1 LGVEYAGRAIVV
13 QIRIGKAGKPGL
25 RKTGI
30 TVVGDRAWG
39 SHLCFFYET
48 KEDLVEVA
56 ADYFKAGFEGGEYCI
71 WVIPDTLTQEEARD
85 ALGQVLSDLG
95 RDLDDPSFEICP
107 GRDIYLSEGHFDR
120 AKVQAIWSRK
130 LTDALARGFPGIRV
144 LGDAFWLDERA
155 WKDFYQYEMEL
166 NSSMAGQPMSV
177 LCAYP
182 LAVTGAAD
190 IFDVARAHQCAV
202 AKRNQDWEVV
212 ETPALRQAKEEIA
225 RLNEELEQRVL
236 ERTKQLTMANGEL
249 REVIA
254 DRTRTQ
260 AALQEAQADL
270 ARAARVT
277 AMGEMTAAI
286 AHETNQPLAAI
297 ITEGESCL
305 RWLAQSPPNLDEVH
319 DAVDSMIS
327 EANRASDVIRRIR
340 ALLNKGVPAQVALD
354 IDDVIREVILL
365 MRGLL
370 ESRGV
375 SIRTE
380 LGAGGQPV
388 VGDRV
393 LLQQVLQNLI
403 LNAVEAMVPITDRPR
418 ELLVRSRFDGSYGI
432 RVAVQDTGIGLDAE
446 DGDRI
451 FNAFF
456 TRKSGGMGMG
466 LSISRSI
473 IEAHGGQIWA
483 SPASPYGALLQL
495 TLPTEGNSDA

>member
-1 LGVEYAGRAIVV
+1 V
-13 QIRIGKAGKPGL
+13 QTQIGKAAQPVL

-48 KEDLVEVA
+48 KKDLVEVA
-56 ADYFKAGFEGGEYCI
+56 AGYFEAGFEGGEYCI
-71 WVIPDTLTQEEARD
+71 WVIPDILTHEEARD
-85 ALGQVLSDLG
+85 ALSQVLSGLG
-95 RDLDDPSFEICP
+95 RDLNDPSFEICP
-107 GRDIYLSEGHFDR
+107 GRDIYLSEGRFDR
-120 AKVQAIWSRK
+120 GKVQAIWTGK

-155 WKDFYQYEMEL
+155 WNDFYQYEMEL
-166 NSSMAGQPMSV
+166 NNSMAGQPMSV

-190 IFDVARAHQCAV
+190 IFDVARAHQCAI
-202 AKRNQDWEVV
+202 AKRNQDWEVI
-212 ETPALRQAKEEIA
+212 ETPALKQAKEEIA
-225 RLNEELEQRVL
+225 RLNEQLEQRVL
-236 ERTKQLTMANGEL
+236 ERTKQLTAANSEL

-254 DRTRTQ
+254 DLTRTQ

-277 AMGEMTAAI
+277 AMGEMAAAI

-297 ITEGESCL
+297 VTEGESCL
-305 RWLAQSPPNLDEVH
+305 RWLAQSPANLDEVK

-340 ALLNKGVPAQVALD
+340 ALLNKGAPARVALD
-354 IDDVIREVILL
+354 IDDIIREVISL

-375 SIRTE
+375 SMRTE

-403 LNAVEAMVPITDRPR
+403 LNAVEAMVPITDRSR
-418 ELLVRSRFDGSYGI
+418 ELLVRSTLDGSKGI
-432 RVAVQDTGIGLDAE
+432 HVAVQDTGIGLDAK
-446 DGDRI
+446 DGDQI
-451 FNAFF
+451 FDAFL

-466 LSISRSI
+466 LAISRSV

-483 SPASPYGALLQL
+483 SPASPYGALLQF
-495 TLPTEGNSDA
+495 TLPTEGMSEA